1 MQKMN
6 FETDENTFT
15 GRIVFKVKTK
25 NILNKLIQRLKK
37 INGIEKVIR
46 E

>member
-1 MQKMN
+1 MS
-6 FETDENTFT
+6 FDTEENTFT
-15 GRIVFKVKTK
+15 GKITLKVKTK
-25 NILNKLIQRLKK
+25 SILDKLIDRLKK